1 MQTMKEVTQVR
12 KEHMHIMEQSYER
25 VFSVSIMEVSMLL
38 FTLFHKTVP
47 LFYRTVFAEKWSIYH
62 WLGKAMPRNPTFFD
76 KTYAYETVTQVKV
89 VHI

>member
-47 LFYRTVFAEKWSIYH
+47 LFYRTVFAEK
-62 WLGKAMPRNPTFFD
+62 
-76 KTYAYETVTQVKV
+76 
-89 VHI
+89 